1 MTLQSY
7 ENARK
12 YAPTYIK
19 NVKIVLSLR
28 RLGAIANL
36 YRKDIQY
43 KPTNITIKM
52 KKSIKLMAAVL
63 FGFAA
68 IACSSP
74 EKMAEMAENVTV
86 KSAPAVLEVVAG
98 EINASVTVTYPEDY
112 FHPKA
117 ILEVTPVI
125 VFEGG
130 EAKMEP
136 FMFQGEK
143 VQDNYQVVPSAG
155 ATVTKNVKFAY
166 TPGMEKSY
174 LELRGVVKYKNKT
187 IDLPTK
193 KVADGAN
200 TTYMLI
206 CKKGNLPLK
215 ADNYQEVI
223 KQTEEGQ
230 VLYQINSSVVRNS
243 QTKSQ
248 SVKDFLA
255 AVEAVKA
262 HERKTL
268 VSTDVVAYASPDG
281 KEDQNN
287 KLSDNRSKSAEKAFN
302 KVTKKNPVEG
312 PVNVQS
318 VGEDWAGFQ
327 ELVAESDLQDKEL
340 IIRVLSMYS
349 DPAVREQEI
358 KNMSAVYSTLAK
370 EVLPELRRARFIANV
385 EFTNYT
391 NAELLQ
397 LIEDNIDVLDET
409 AILRAATLVK
419 ENDQKV
425 ALYKKAAEKFN
436 SNTAQYNLAVTYLKM
451 EDVAKAKAA
460 LNSCEKDGDWYNAM
474 GVVAL
479 RENNIDAAAEYFAN
493 SDAKAAKANLAVIDI
508 LDGDYKAAAAKLG
521 DCKCFNAALA
531 QLLVGNNAPAA
542 ALKCE
547 CPNAAYLRAV
557 AAARQGNAAAVKS
570 NLEAAKKCEKLAARA
585 AKDVEFAQYK

>member
-1 MTLQSY
+1 
-7 ENARK
+7 
-12 YAPTYIK
+12 
-19 NVKIVLSLR
+19 
-28 RLGAIANL
+28 
-36 YRKDIQY
+36 
-43 KPTNITIKM
+43 
-52 KKSIKLMAAVL
+52 MAAAIL
-63 FGFAA
+63 GFAA

-74 EKMAEMAENVTV
+74 EKMAEQAENVIV
-86 KSAPAVLEVVAG
+86 KCEPAVLEVVAG

-130 EAKMEP
+130 EVAMEP

-143 VQDNYQVVPSAG
+143 VQDNYQVVPSEG
-155 ATVTKNVKFAY
+155 STITKAVKFAY
-166 TPGMEKSY
+166 APGMEKCY
-174 LELRGVVKYKNKT
+174 LELRGVASHKKDK
-187 IDLPTK
+187 IDLPSK

-206 CKKGNLPLK
+206 CKKANLPLK
-215 ADNYQEVI
+215 ADNYQEII

-302 KVTKKNPVEG
+302 KVTKKNPFGV
-312 PVNVQS
+312 PVNVKS
-318 VGEDWAGFQ
+318 IGEDWEGFQ
-327 ELVAESDLQDKEL
+327 ELVAASDIEDKDL

-358 KNMSAVYSTLAK
+358 KNMSAVYKTLAK
-370 EVLPELRRARFIANV
+370 NVLPELRRARFIANV
-385 EFTNYT
+385 EFTNYS
-391 NAELLQ
+391 NEELLK
-397 LIEDNIDVLDET
+397 LIEENIDVLDET

-419 ENDQKV
+419 CKDQKV
-425 ALYKKAAEKFN
+425 ALYKKAVEKFGSAN
-436 SNTAQYNLAVTYLKM
+436 GQYNLAVTYIKM
-451 EDVAKAKAA
+451 DKLAEAKAA
-460 LNSCEKDGDWYNAM
+460 LANCAEDADVKNAK

-479 RENNIDAAAEYFAN
+479 LEGNTAE
-493 SDAKAAKANLAVIDI
+493 AAKLFQAANNEAAKGNLAVIDV
-508 LDGDYKAAAAKLG
+508 LNGDYKAAAAKAG
-521 DCKCFNAALA
+521 SKGFNAALIA
-531 QLLVGNNAPAA
+531 LLNGNTAPAA

-547 CPNAAYLRAV
+547 CPASAYLRAI
-557 AAARQGNAAAVKS
+557 AAARNGDAEGVKK

-585 AKDVEFAQYK
+585 ENDIEFAQYK

>member
-1 MTLQSY
+1 M
-7 ENARK
+7 NK
-12 YAPTYIK
+12 
-19 NVKIVLSLR
+19 
-28 RLGAIANL
+28 
-36 YRKDIQY
+36 
-43 KPTNITIKM
+43 TIK
-52 KKSIKLMAAVL
+52 SMAAVL

-86 KSAPAVLEVVAG
+86 KCEPAVLEVVAG
-98 EINASVTVTYPEDY
+98 EINASVSVTYPEDY

-143 VQDNYQVVPSAG
+143 VKDNYQVVPSAG
-155 ATVTKNVKFAY
+155 TTVTKNLKFAY
-166 TPGMEKSY
+166 APGMEKSY
-174 LELRGVVKYKNKT
+174 LELRSVVKHKNKT

-262 HERKTL
+262 NERKTL
-268 VSTDVVAYASPDG
+268 ISTDVVAYASPDG

-302 KVTKKNPVEG
+302 KITKKNPFGV
-312 PVNVQS
+312 PVNVTS
-318 VGEDWAGFQ
+318 VGEDWEGFQ
-327 ELVAESDLQDKEL
+327 ELVAASDIEDKDL

-358 KNMSAVYSTLAK
+358 KNMSAVYTTLAK
-370 EVLPELRRARFIANV
+370 NVLPELRRARFIANV
-385 EFTNYT
+385 EYTNYS
-391 NAELLQ
+391 NEELLK
-397 LIEDNIDVLDET
+397 LIDENIDVLDET
-409 AILRAATLVK
+409 ALLRAATLVK
-419 ENDQKV
+419 CNDQK
-425 ALYKKAAEKFN
+425 AAIYKKAVEKFN
-436 SNTAQYNLAVTYLKM
+436 SANGQYNLAVTYIKM
-451 EDVAKAKAA
+451 NKVAEAKAA
-460 LNSCEKDGDWYNAM
+460 LANCAEDADVKNAK

-479 RENNIDAAAEYFAN
+479 LEGNNAEAAKLFKAAGNAAANE
-493 SDAKAAKANLAVIDI
+493 NLAIVDV
-508 LDGDYKAAAAKLG
+508 LNGDYKAAAAKVAG
-521 DCKCFNAALA
+521 AKGYNAALIA
-531 QLLVGNNAPAA
+531 LLNGNNAPAA
-542 ALKCE
+542 ALECN
-547 CPNAAYLRAV
+547 CPNVAYLRAV
-557 AAARQGNAAAVKS
+557 AAARNGDAAGVKK
-570 NLEAAKKCEKLAARA
+570 NLEIAKKCEKLAARA
-585 AKDVEFAQYK
+585 AKDIEFAQFN